1 MYFDSKNQRILLRN
15 GTSIT
20 SPFEYARSIIE
31 DKRDQSSKVLES
43 FDSKTYEYMKGIEIS
58 AEVEDVD
65 IVPDNLECT
74 DEDIGLLGEILYNS
88 PRYKEEHDDRIM
100 VELEFFIKT
109 NNITF
114 LLKVYDLIQR
124 FKEDKIVW
132 GVGRGSG
139 SASLVLYLLEVHDID
154 PVKYD
159 ISFSELSKE
168 IEYD

>member
-15 GTSIT
+15 GASIT
-20 SPFEYARSIIE
+20 SSFEYARSIIE

-74 DEDIGLLGEILYNS
+74 DEDIGLLGEMLCNS
-88 PRYKEEHDDRIM
+88 PRYKEEHDDRLM
-100 VELEFFIKT
+100 AELEFFIKT